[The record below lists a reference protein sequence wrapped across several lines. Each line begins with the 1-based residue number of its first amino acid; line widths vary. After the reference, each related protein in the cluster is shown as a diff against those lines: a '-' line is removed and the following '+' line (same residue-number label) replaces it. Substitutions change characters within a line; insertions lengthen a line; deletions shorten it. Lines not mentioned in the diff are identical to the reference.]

1 MSSGRQALALTLA
14 LALAGCGIGERLAS
28 VPRGIED
35 RPHVVHKGAGFAMSV
50 LEGSVVKTTRDTV
63 SVDAVDGSTW
73 FDVRWIDT
81 TNPIVP
87 IAEANAWAEAACAS
101 VHWDLPYEPSPK
113 TWTDGGRCTIGGRE
127 HWVIAVVEQ
136 LDGHA
141 VLTGIMGRPGA
152 VTHEDLWVEML
163 GSAMSVQAGDKP
175 GAWIEPSEVRL
186 LLRGIDSGDP
196 KALIPIPGGG
206 VFSGLAAKALAKV
219 WAERLAGASF
229 PDTFD
234 GSVRVAVAPTGLAP
248 NAGPGPEPVPPSPEA
263 AGPSPEPVA
272 PGL

>member
-1 MSSGRQALALTLA
+1 MQSGRQTLALTLA
-14 LALAGCGIGERLAS
+14 LAGCGVGDRLAS
-28 VPRGIED
+28 MPRGIED
-35 RPHVVHKGAGFAMSV
+35 RPHHVYQGAGFVMSV
-50 LEGSVVKTTRDTV
+50 LDNSVVKVTRDAI
-63 SVDAVDGSTW
+63 SVDAADGSTW

-81 TNPIVP
+81 TSPIVP
-87 IAEANAWAEAACAS
+87 IAEASAWAEAACAS

-136 LDGHA
+136 FGDHA

-175 GAWIEPSEVRL
+175 GTWIEPSEVRL

-196 KALIPIPGGG
+196 TALIPIPGGG
-206 VFSGLAAKALAKV
+206 VFSGLAAKALDKV

-229 PDTFD
+229 PSTFD
-234 GSVRVAVAPTGLAP
+234 GTVRPAPAP
-248 NAGPGPEPVPPSPEA
+248 ETEA
-263 AGPSPEPVA
+263 APAAAPAPSGTSASPEPAA
-272 PGL
+272 PSP

>member
-14 LALAGCGIGERLAS
+14 LAGCGLGERFAS

-35 RPHVVHKGAGFAMSV
+35 RPHHVHQGAGFAMSV
-50 LEGSVVKTTRDTV
+50 LEGSVVKTTRDNV
-63 SVDAVDGSTW
+63 SVDAADGSTW

-87 IAEANAWAEAACAS
+87 IAEASAWAEAACAS

-113 TWTDGGRCTIGGRE
+113 TWTDGGRCTIDGRE

-136 LDGHA
+136 FGDHA

-152 VTHEDLWVEML
+152 VTHEDLWVELL
-163 GSAMSVQAGDKP
+163 GSAMSVQKGDQP
-175 GAWIEPSEVRL
+175 GKWIEPTEVRAH
-186 LLRGIDSGDP
+186 LRAIDSGDP

-206 VFSGLAAKALAKV
+206 VFSGLAAKALDKV

-234 GSVRVAVAPTGLAP
+234 GSARAPVVPVTPDPSTDPAAPATTGS
-248 NAGPGPEPVPPSPEA
+248 EPSVPSP
-263 AGPSPEPVA
+263 A
-272 PGL
+272 P